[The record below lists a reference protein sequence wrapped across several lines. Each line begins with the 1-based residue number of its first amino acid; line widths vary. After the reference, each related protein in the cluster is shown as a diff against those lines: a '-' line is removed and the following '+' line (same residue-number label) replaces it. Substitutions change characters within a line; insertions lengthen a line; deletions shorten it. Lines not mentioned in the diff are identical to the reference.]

1 MGTGNCRK
9 SIGFYEKCGFVN
21 SHILAGFFVD
31 NYREPIYEDGIQL
44 TDMVYLKKKL
54 DSEVDLKKVLDFA
67 LDAGSILLKNGGEI
81 FRVDETIFHIC
92 NRFHVDKVDTFTLS
106 HAIIIS
112 AENHEGEVYTRVRNV
127 PLSSTHLGI
136 VAEVNA
142 LSREIASGKVGLD
155 EAIARLEQIEKI
167 PPKKDYFQ
175 ILAAGVGS
183 GCFGLL
189 LKAGVEESLI
199 AFVIGCIL
207 YVWVLTAKKHHISK
221 IIMNIVG
228 GVLITILAIG
238 VMQIS
243 SVPLK
248 LDGMII
254 GSIMPLIPGV
264 AFVNAIR
271 DIADSDFLSG
281 TVRMIDAVLVFV
293 YIAIGVGFTL
303 GLYNNIWG
311 GF

>member
-1 MGTGNCRK
+1 MLWP
-9 SIGFYEKCGFVN
+9 SF
-21 SHILAGFFVD
+21 
-31 NYREPIYEDGIQL
+31 
-44 TDMVYLKKKL
+44 
-54 DSEVDLKKVLDFA
+54 
-67 LDAGSILLKNGGEI
+67 
-81 FRVDETIFHIC
+81 
-92 NRFHVDKVDTFTLS
+92 
-106 HAIIIS
+106 
-112 AENHEGEVYTRVRNV
+112 
-127 PLSSTHLGI
+127 
-136 VAEVNA
+136 
-142 LSREIASGKVGLD
+142 
-155 EAIARLEQIEKI
+155 
-167 PPKKDYFQ
+167 
-175 ILAAGVGS
+175 
-183 GCFGLL
+183 
-189 LKAGVEESLI
+189 KAGVEESLI

-264 AFVNAIR
+264 AFVSAIR

>member
-1 MGTGNCRK
+1 M
-9 SIGFYEKCGFVN
+9 
-21 SHILAGFFVD
+21 
-31 NYREPIYEDGIQL
+31 
-44 TDMVYLKKKL
+44 
-54 DSEVDLKKVLDFA
+54 
-67 LDAGSILLKNGGEI
+67 
-81 FRVDETIFHIC
+81 
-92 NRFHVDKVDTFTLS
+92 S

-264 AFVNAIR
+264 AFVSAIR